1 MDIFT
6 AVAMYIAVR
15 IFSTDKVLT
24 AKFSFKRIKKE
35 NLRSSLHLHLT
46 TLIYPSITLAS
57 FIPSKNKILFIS
69 FCGYF
74 SLTNWLNME

>member
-1 MDIFT
+1 MAIFA

-24 AKFSFKRIKKE
+24 AKFSFKRTKKRKFKAKSSFTFNHF
-35 NLRSSLHLHLT
+35 NLSLDK
-46 TLIYPSITLAS
+46 PG
-57 FIPSKNKILFIS
+57 FIPSKNKILSIS

-74 SLTNWLNME
+74 SLTNWLNMG